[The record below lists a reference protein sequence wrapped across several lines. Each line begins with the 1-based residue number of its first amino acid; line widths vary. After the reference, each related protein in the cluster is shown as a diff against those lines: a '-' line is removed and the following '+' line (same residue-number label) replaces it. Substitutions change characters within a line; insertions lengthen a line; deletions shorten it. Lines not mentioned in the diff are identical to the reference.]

1 MRQSARAARRNQHFS
16 RPIDHTARPHE
27 GPWLGLASLSIIWL
41 TFVRRGHTV
50 FSTEPLTLEAG
61 PKPKTPGE
69 TMSTDAAS
77 QHLKV
82 STAFGVIADS
92 IPDWAAPSP
101 VDAWTARDV
110 VDHLLSWLP
119 PLLQEATGIHLESPL
134 DGPDPARQWRHR
146 SAHIQAILE
155 NTSTASTAITAPRF
169 AGMTVEVF
177 IDRPVQQRRLHAHLG
192 PRQSQRTDPRHGSR
206 GRARTS
212 RRPKQHGPRHAP
224 CWRPVRS
231 RAAHCQR

>member
-1 MRQSARAARRNQHFS
+1 
-16 RPIDHTARPHE
+16 
-27 GPWLGLASLSIIWL
+27 
-41 TFVRRGHTV
+41 
-50 FSTEPLTLEAG
+50 
-61 PKPKTPGE
+61 
-69 TMSTDAAS
+69 MSTDAAS

-134 DGPDPARQWRHR
+134 DGTDPARQWRHR

-177 IDRPVQQRRLHAHLG
+177 IDRLYSNDVFMHTWDLAKASGQTPDMDPEAAQGLLDGLSSMDQDMLRAGGQYGPALPTASADSVDRLMAFIG
-192 PRQSQRTDPRHGSR
+192 RDPAWQLPTH
-206 GRARTS
+206 
-212 RRPKQHGPRHAP
+212 
-224 CWRPVRS
+224 
-231 RAAHCQR
+231 